1 MPIRHPWK
9 IVQWRLKGDWA
20 RERQTDLEDMGV
32 DAEGMGEVQAATFP
46 VGSAQAL
53 VSCKEISAHRDA
65 SSAYFAQIIQL
76 CNLEY
81 AKLGCRFKKK
91 KKKSFICPQKI
102 APQTFFYFWTFS

>member
-1 MPIRHPWK
+1 
-9 IVQWRLKGDWA
+9 
-20 RERQTDLEDMGV
+20 MGV

-91 KKKSFICPQKI
+91 KKKKLYLPPKDSSSNIFLFLNFFIEAFREAFI
-102 APQTFFYFWTFS
+102 SRNLISAL